1 MHMRICW
8 DSGCFLLARL
18 IQCATFQAVVFIETP
33 NFTADIKK
41 HGAETELL
49 ELQKELI
56 ENPSKGALIQGSGGF
71 RKIRMAGQGRGKSGG
86 YRVIYY
92 LITTDSILLTHLYAK
107 SDQGNLTAAQL
118 KILKSI
124 IK

>member
-1 MHMRICW
+1 MRICW

-18 IQCATFQAVVFIETP
+18 AQCATSQAVIFIETP
-33 NFTADIKK
+33 NFTADIQK

-71 RKIRMAGQGRGKSGG
+71 RKIRMAKQGRGKSGG